1 MKHWNRELPDRLK
14 VLYPFE
20 RRYFEHPDGARQHYV
35 DEGDGD
41 TVVLMVHGNPSW
53 SWLWR
58 DLILRLRGSYRC
70 VAVDHIGC
78 GLSSRPGRE
87 YGYTLETHIA
97 NLRRL
102 LDSLEFS
109 KIHLVVHDWGG
120 PIGLGAL
127 MGLGEKLDRV
137 VITNTSAFPMRVG
150 DWKIE
155 ICRKP
160 WIGPLLSAGLGLF
173 PKGAVRKAVV
183 HPMAEGVAEGF
194 LFPYR
199 RASERRAIGAF
210 VRDIPVGPRHP
221 TWSTLKQVESFLPSL
236 REREVLLLWGGRDF
250 CFDARFLNEWRD
262 RLPDARVEWYGD
274 AGHYV
279 LEDAGEV
286 GIDDIAGFLGVPD

>member
-14 VLYPFE
+14 VLYPFQSQF
-20 RRYFEHPDGARQHYV
+20 FEHPDGAHQHYL

-58 DLILRLRGSYRC
+58 DLTLRLREAYRC
-70 VAVDHIGC
+70 VVVDHVGC
-78 GLSSRPGRE
+78 GLSSRPGRD
-87 YGYTLETHIA
+87 YRWTLETHIG

-102 LDSLEFS
+102 LEALEFR
-109 KIHLVVHDWGG
+109 KLHLIVHDWGG
-120 PIGLGAL
+120 PIGLGAVA
-127 MGLGEKLDRV
+127 GLGARLDRV

-160 WIGPLLSAGLGLF
+160 GIGPFLSAGLGLF
-173 PKGAVRKAVV
+173 PRGAVRKAVV
-183 HPMAEGVAEGF
+183 HPMAEAVAEGF

-199 RASERRAIGAF
+199 KASERRAIGAF
-210 VRDIPVGPRHP
+210 VRDIPVRPNHP
-221 TWSTLKQVESFLPSL
+221 TWATLKQVEGFLPSL
-236 REREVLLLWGGRDF
+236 REREVLLLWGGKDF
-250 CFDARFLNEWRD
+250 CFDTRFLNEWRD
-262 RLPDARVEWYGD
+262 RLPDAHVEWYGD

-279 LEDAGEV
+279 LEDAGPSALN
-286 GIDDIAGFLGVPD
+286 DIAGFLGS